1 MTRYKSTPLYGGALV
16 ADLPDKFADVSKLRE
31 VPDNQ
36 EVWIDS
42 DGFTSIIFDITER
55 VGPAGSSPE
64 IDGRAMT
71 THLEEL
77 VGEDIDTV
85 KVWNTTETSFSRL
98 RCVKSHT
105 LVPSTLFFD
114 GNTAA
119 LARARR
125 QNDSTDVPAYTLIA
139 TQTPHAK
146 SGSKS
151 GSSAPD
157 FTAIILTLLRLE
169 KESTDIL
176 VTINVPHIKG
186 EYDEAD
192 VDLEL
197 GKQGKLIGD
206 AVEYAA
212 RIWETF
218 KVKDWTLF
226 QEV

>member
-16 ADLPDKFADVSKLRE
+16 SDLPDKFADVSKLRE

-64 IDGRAMT
+64 IDGRALT

-77 VGEDIDTV
+77 VGEDVDTV

-98 RCVKSHT
+98 S
-105 LVPSTLFFD
+105 SD
-114 GNTAA
+114 I
-119 LARARR
+119 
-125 QNDSTDVPAYTLIA
+125 PAYTLIA
-139 TQTPHAK
+139 TQTPHA
-146 SGSKS
+146 SKS
-151 GSSAPD
+151 SRSSSSSAPD
-157 FTAIILTLLRLE
+157 FTAIILTLVRLE